1 MGAQQLCFGIYEI
14 DEEKTKEAVELYLLL
29 AREYKVTEYIPL
41 DPKIT
46 PLYEPRYHGQT
57 HKVESQVEKIAI
69 LNADE
74 QERRRK
80 HLERVEKAVSRLGA
94 RQQKLIRMR
103 YLDDD
108 NVLDV
113 EVATALGYSTRHYRR
128 IKSIAIYRLA
138 AALGLVVLKE
148 D

>member
-14 DEEKTKEAVELYLLL
+14 DEEKTKEAVERYLLL
-29 AREYKVTEYIPL
+29 AREYKVTEYIPHEL
-41 DPKIT
+41 KVT

-57 HKVESQVEKIAI
+57 NSVVSQVEKIAI
-69 LNADE
+69 LNVDE

-80 HLERVEKAVSRLGA
+80 HVERVEKAVSRLGA

-103 YLDDD
+103 YLDED

-113 EVATALGYSTRHYRR
+113 DVALALGYSTRHYRR

>member
-14 DEEKTKEAVELYLLL
+14 DEEKTKEAVERYLLL
-29 AREYKVTEYIPL
+29 AREYKVTEYIPHEL
-41 DPKIT
+41 KVT
-46 PLYEPRYHGQT
+46 PLYEPRYHGHT
-57 HKVESQVEKIAI
+57 NAVESQVEKVAI
-69 LNADE
+69 LNVDE

-80 HLERVEKAVSRLGA
+80 HVERVEKAVSRLGA

-113 EVATALGYSTRHYRR
+113 DVATALGYSTRHYRR